1 MKPPCLVVSDGCGNV
16 FEIPDYLMAG
26 MSLNRP
32 ILPEPEDLIALPD
45 GSDLLELPGRGAVGY
60 DPKSGKFVEVWTYR
74 DNPVYA
80 VAAFMA
86 PAYLQYYRCAFRRG
100 VGGRARP
107 RRGVGEVRLSD
118 RARFGGLGRPRGAS
132 PRPRPPD
139 SDSPGG
145 APLPLYSYTAVG
157 WRDDGTPPGGFYVTG
172 TRIDADERQDL
183 RHMDR
188 HTIER
193 NARKMAKRYSD
204 NRLVRHLVENC
215 VFRYSCPAAR
225 NMVMERWE
233 CPLPTSPLCNA
244 RCVGCLSAQPEAS
257 GVTASQDRI
266 AFVPTP
272 QEVAQIGVDHIN
284 KAPRA
289 VVSFGQGCEGEPLMV
304 GDVIEESIGL
314 IRSRTRRGVINL
326 NTNASLPDVVKRLCR
341 AGLDSIRVSL
351 NSAQQLYYNA
361 YYDPKGYSFDDVIE
375 SLLIARRFDLWIS
388 LNYFVF
394 PGFTDHPQEID
405 ALERLLEKV
414 PVDMIQ
420 TRNLNIDPDWYVPRL
435 GLEGTAS
442 DLGVAGVRHWVAR
455 IRMRFPSV
463 KLGYFNPPRD
473 EMAKFRV

>member
-1 MKPPCLVVSDGCGNV
+1 MKLPYLVVSDGCGNV

-32 ILPEPEDLIALPD
+32 ILPEPEDLIPLPD

-60 DPKSGKFVEVWTYR
+60 DAKHDRFVEVWTYR

-86 PAYLQYYRCAFRRG
+86 PAYLQYYRCAFRSGRI
-100 VGGRARP
+100 GGHSRP
-107 RRGVGEVRLSD
+107 TERPLRQTDVDGAQPPTRVPAGRRP
-118 RARFGGLGRPRGAS
+118 AK
-132 PRPRPPD
+132 RPPD
-139 SDSPGG
+139 SGTPPGG
-145 APLPLYSYTAVG
+145 TPPGDSLPLYAYTAVG
-157 WRDDGTPPGGFYVTG
+157 WRDDGTPDGGFYVTG

-183 RHMDR
+183 KHMDR

-193 NARKMAKRYSD
+193 NARRMAKRYSD

-215 VFRYSCPAAR
+215 VFRYACPAAR

-244 RCVGCLSAQPEAS
+244 LCVGCLSAQPEES

-272 QEVAQIGVDHIN
+272 EEIAQIGVDHLD
-284 KAPRA
+284 KALRA

-304 GDVIEESIGL
+304 ADVIEESIGL
-314 IRSRTRRGVINL
+314 IRSRTERGVINL
-326 NTNASLPDVVKRLCR
+326 NTNASLPDAVERLCR
-341 AGLDSIRVSL
+341 VGLDSIRVSL

-361 YYDPKGYSFDDVIE
+361 YYNPKGYSFDDVVE

-394 PGFTDHPQEID
+394 PGFTDHPQEFR
-405 ALERLLEKV
+405 ALESFLKKV
-414 PVDMIQ
+414 FTD
-420 TRNLNIDPDWYVPRL
+420 REIDYAHSKRFTHQHL
-435 GLEGTAS
+435 AAS
-442 DLGVAGVRHWVAR
+442 
-455 IRMRFPSV
+455 
-463 KLGYFNPPRD
+463 
-473 EMAKFRV
+473 

>member
-60 DPKSGKFVEVWTYR
+60 DAKRDKFVEVWTYR

-100 VGGRARP
+100 RP
-107 RRGVGEVRLSD
+107 RRGVGGVRPSD
-118 RARFGGLGRPRGAS
+118 RARFGGGAS

-139 SDSPGG
+139 SDS
-145 APLPLYSYTAVG
+145 LPLYAYTAVG
-157 WRDDGTPPGGFYVTG
+157 WRDGGFYVTG

-215 VFRYSCPAAR
+215 VFRYACPAAR

-244 RCVGCLSAQPEAS
+244 RCVGCLSAQPEES

-272 QEVAQIGVDHIN
+272 EEIAQIGVDHLN

-304 GDVIEESIGL
+304 GDVIEESIEL
-314 IRSRTRRGVINL
+314 IRSRTERGVINL
-326 NTNASLPDVVKRLCR
+326 NTNASLPDAVERLCR

-361 YYDPKGYSFDDVIE
+361 YYNPKDYSFDDVIE

-394 PGFTDHPQEID
+394 PGFTDHPQEFD

-414 PVDMIQ
+414 RVDMIQ

-435 GLEGTAS
+435 GLEGMAS
-442 DLGVAGVRHWVAR
+442 DLVVAGPVGVRHWVAR
-455 IRMRFPSV
+455 IRMRFPSI
-463 KLGYFNPPRD
+463 KLGYFNPPRE
-473 EMAKFRV
+473 EMARFRV

>member
-16 FEIPDYLMAG
+16 FEIPEYLMAG

-32 ILPEPEDLIALPD
+32 ILPEPEDLIPLPD

-60 DPKSGKFVEVWTYR
+60 DAKSKKFVEVWTYR

-100 VGGRARP
+100 RP
-107 RRGVGEVRLSD
+107 RRGRGRSRASQLRPGERIVT
-118 RARFGGLGRPRGAS
+118 APKRP
-132 PRPRPPD
+132 
-139 SDSPGG
+139 SDSGTPPGDS
-145 APLPLYSYTAVG
+145 LPLYAYTAVG
-157 WRDDGTPPGGFYVTG
+157 WRDEGFYVTA
-172 TRIDADERQDL
+172 TRIDADKRQDL

-188 HTIER
+188 RVIER

-215 VFRYSCPAAR
+215 VFRYACPAAR

-244 RCVGCLSAQPEAS
+244 RCVGCLSTQPEGS
-257 GVTASQDRI
+257 GVAASQDRI

-272 QEVAQIGVDHIN
+272 EEIAQIGVDHL
-284 KAPRA
+284 KQAPRA

-314 IRSRTRRGVINL
+314 IRSRTERGVINL
-326 NTNASLPDVVKRLCR
+326 NTNASLPDVVERLCR

-361 YYDPKGYSFDDVIE
+361 YYNPKGYSFDDVVE
-375 SLLIARRFDLWIS
+375 TLLIARRFDLLIS

-405 ALERLLEKV
+405 ALERLLRKV
-414 PVDMIQ
+414 SVDMIQ
-420 TRNLNIDPDWYVPRL
+420 TRNLNIDPDWYVHRL
-435 GLEGTAS
+435 GLDDTAS
-442 DLGVAGVRHWVAR
+442 DLAVAKPARVAKPAGVRHWVAR
-455 IRMRFPSV
+455 IRMRFPSI
-463 KLGYFNPPRD
+463 KLGYFNPPRQ
-473 EMAKFRV
+473 EMERFRV